1 MVLKLHYFALPGR
14 AEVTRL
20 CLTIGGIPFE
30 DVHYTQE
37 TYPAFKAKT
46 PFGQVPVLELE
57 DGKMLAQSGAID
69 RYVAKLAGLY
79 PEDPLDAAHADQAVF
94 LLTDLMDLFGPT
106 WSLPL
111 EEKVKAREAIMAG
124 KGKEKMGY
132 LAKLVAGGSYVAGG
146 KLSFADL
153 GVYAVLSS
161 LTSGQYDGV
170 SKTCLDEFPDLKAFR
185 NKIASEPAV
194 KAYYDKHA
202 EGIRA
207 AFKPDA

>member
-1 MVLKLHYFALPGR
+1 MVLKLHYFAAPGK
-14 AEVTRL
+14 AEVARL
-20 CLTIGGIPFE
+20 CLTLGGIPFE
-30 DVHYTQE
+30 DVHYTHE
-37 TYPAFKAKT
+37 TFPTFKAKA

-94 LLTDLMDLFGPT
+94 LLIDLTDAFGPT
-106 WSLPL
+106 WALPKD
-111 EEKVKAREAIMAG
+111 EQVKAREAIMAT
-124 KGKEKMGY
+124 KGREKLGY
-132 LAKLVAGGSYVAGG
+132 LAKLVPGGAYVAGG

-153 GVYAVLSS
+153 GVFVMLSS
-161 LTSGQYDGV
+161 LTSGQFDGV

-194 KAYYDKHA
+194 KAHYDKHT